1 MAELVNEHIGNQL
14 CVSTGSPGNEGSPV
28 LPDRDPLCL
37 GIGPASIPGSIFA
50 SGCEMIGNPLSYPI
64 PATPEAALMVSKP
77 NVKTNPLASKVL
89 SIFKVTTKAN
99 QKPTPLDVMLGDPG
113 IGMVGITVNSLSIDI
128 INATYIN
135 IISPETTL
143 IGKKTH
149 IGMNLKTGVEIRTG
163 ACNES
168 GFKFRSGFSVD
179 SGGRNTSSFQK
190 APLFKGRI
198 FTGKALIDKG
208 FDIAHPTREGKRI
221 RHICVE
227 GPESAIYIRGRLED
241 SKIIELPEY
250 WDGLI
255 DYDSI
260 TVTLTAVGKPQ
271 HLYVKSIDK
280 DQIMID
286 NRKGDECLPSC
297 HYEVWAN
304 RIGPPLI
311 TEYDGESP
319 ADYPG
324 DQSGH
329 SIAGYNYDVR
339 NELTSD
345 DYPGDDSIDA
355 VSNFDENP

>member
-198 FTGKALIDKG
+198 FTGRALKNKP
-208 FDIAHPTREGKRI
+208 FDISHPKEKGKRI
-221 RHICVE
+221 RHICAE
-227 GPESAIYIRGRLED
+227 GPEAGIYIRGRLKD
-241 SKIIELPEY
+241 NNVIELPEY
-250 WDGLI
+250 WDGLV

-260 TVTLTAVGKPQ
+260 TVQLQPIGDRHF
-271 HLYVKSIDK
+271 HLNVMEIDK
-280 DQIMID
+280 KKIVVKEADDKPID
-286 NRKGDECLPSC
+286 CFYHVWVARWIDVDNHDEKL
-297 HYEVWAN
+297 HVVYE
-304 RIGPPLI
+304 
-311 TEYDGESP
+311 GESP
-319 ADYPG
+319 
-324 DQSGH
+324 
-329 SIAGYNYDVR
+329 
-339 NELTSD
+339 D
-345 DYPGDDSIDA
+345 DYPGDNSHYTMGLH
-355 VSNFDENP
+355 